1 MKRLIPGL
9 LFGASLS
16 FIAGLAAAQQVVF
29 QTAAARLTVESSGI
43 VSSLT
48 NKPSGQEE
56 LHPAGQPIATV
67 TVGGRVFPASSFKC
81 DGSLCHVGFGVSGIS
96 ADYRI
101 TATSDYLLFELTA
114 VQGGGVDKFTFL
126 QLSTGLATSGDQ
138 ILAVRWDSSFALSL
152 VGLTQ
157 DVETSVTGPR
167 LSASVYPQFGI
178 PGRRV
183 VLIAQPPARFLNV
196 MEEVEQNF
204 HMITPPPMIGKQWTK
219 VSPAASSNYLFTDL
233 TEANVDD
240 IVRYAQAGQIP
251 YVLILANT
259 WAASLGSYPINRVS
273 YPHGEAGLKTV
284 VDKLHAAGIR
294 VGLHMLTDEVSK
306 TDAWVHPIP
315 NPGLLKTG
323 QTTLAGAI
331 SDSLTEFSAPAGLSG
346 APTAAADL
354 QVDNEILHC
363 AHIAAGSFSECQRGY
378 SGTVPAAHRAGA
390 PVLRLAEADNAYLA
404 DLRSPLLGRISDRIS
419 GLINSVGFD
428 MVDFDGGELN
438 GADGPSWYWDGVQQY
453 DIWKGVHH
461 DLLVQ
466 GSGITP
472 WSWHFFT
479 RGISDDFSVVGVKEN
494 FQLEKVNFAW
504 NVNHHAFL
512 PSDLGWVGLF
522 DDAPDHPATM
532 PDEMELFAARGFAL
546 NSAVGVETSNSQL
559 SGNGRSAEMLGIL
572 GAWQKLRTSSS
583 DTPEIR
589 SRLAS
594 GEWHLTPDGKLHPV
608 VYDKQRLPES
618 SGSLTVNST
627 FAAQPLRFRL
637 RVAPAVAPPNSAD
650 IPLLESSIPAPPPT
664 PGEKMPGALIHQ
676 VSFAHPM
683 NLLNHRAIAVR
694 ADVQGPPLSNPSST
708 LPAVLN
714 IQLRDTSG
722 NLRDY
727 YLDLSFRGSKTVEIP
742 TQGASRTLADF
753 WPVWSNYPFKSAI
766 RGFNYS
772 SVAGI
777 ALRWMRYPADSNLS
791 CNVQEVDSLD
801 EQSAQLSDVEISS
814 GSAVLRIPGV
824 LHTGDYAEYWAEGGI
839 RIYDHNNF
847 LLRTV
852 PAPSDFTLQHGETSL
867 QVHASGTGAVD
878 LTVITL
884 GPAVN

>member
-1 MKRLIPGL
+1 MKRVIPGL
-9 LFGASLS
+9 LFGAAL
-16 FIAGLAAAQQVVF
+16 FLIASLAAAQQVVF
-29 QTAAARLTVESSGI
+29 QTATARLTVESSGI

-48 NKPSGQEE
+48 NKQSGQEE
-56 LHPAGQPIATV
+56 LRPAGQPIATV

-81 DGSLCHVGFGVSGIS
+81 DGSLCHVGFGASGIS

-101 TATSDYLLFELTA
+101 TATSDYVLFELA
-114 VQGGGVDKFTFL
+114 AFQGSGLDKFTFL
-126 QLSTGLATSGDQ
+126 QLSTALPTSGDK

-152 VGLTQ
+152 IGLTQ

-167 LSASVYPQFGI
+167 LSASAYPQFGI

-183 VLIAQPPARFLNV
+183 VLIAQPPARFLKV
-196 MEEVEQNF
+196 VEEVEQNF
-204 HMITPPPMIGKQWTK
+204 HMITPSPMIGSEWAK

-240 IVRYAQAGQIP
+240 MVRYAQAGKIP
-251 YVLILANT
+251 YILILSNT
-259 WAASLGSYPINRVS
+259 WAFSLGSYPINRVS

-294 VGLHMLTDEVSK
+294 VGLHILTDEVSK

-315 NPGLLKTG
+315 NPGLLKVG
-323 QTTLAGAI
+323 QTTLAEAI
-331 SDSLTEFSAPAGLSG
+331 SDSQTEFSAPARLSG
-346 APTAAADL
+346 TPIAAADL

-363 AHIAAGSFSECQRGY
+363 AHIADGSFSQCQRGY

-390 PVLRLAEADNAYLA
+390 SVFRLAEAGNAYLA
-404 DLRSPLLGRISDRIS
+404 DLRSPLLGLISARIS

-428 MVDFDGGELN
+428 MLDFDGGELN
-438 GADGPSWYWDGVQQY
+438 SADGPSWYWDGVQQY
-453 DIWKGVHH
+453 DIWKQVHR

-479 RGISDDFSVVGVKEN
+479 RGISDDFALVGVKEN

-504 NVNHHAFL
+504 NLNHQAFL
-512 PSDLGWVGLF
+512 PADLGWVGLF
-522 DDAPDHPATM
+522 DAAPDHPATM
-532 PDEMELFAARGFAL
+532 PDEMELFATRGFAL
-546 NSAVGVETSNSQL
+546 NSAVGVETSDSLLN
-559 SGNGRSAEMLGIL
+559 GNGRSAEMLGVL
-572 GAWQKLRTSSS
+572 GAWQKLRNSGSN
-583 DTPEIR
+583 TPEIR

-608 VYDKQRLPES
+608 VYDKQRLPLS

-637 RVAPAVAPPNSAD
+637 RVDAALAPPNSVD
-650 IPLLESSIPAPPPT
+650 IPLLESDIPAPPPAA
-664 PGEKMPGALIHQ
+664 GEKMPGGLIRQ
-676 VSFAHPM
+676 VSFAHPV
-683 NLLNHRAIAVR
+683 NLLNHRALAVR
-694 ADVQGPPLSNPSST
+694 ADVEGTPPSTLSSA

-727 YLDLSFRGSKTVEIP
+727 YLDLSFRGSKMIEIP
-742 TQGASRTLADF
+742 TEGASRILADF

-766 RGFNYS
+766 RDFNYA
-772 SVAGI
+772 SVESL
-777 ALRWMRYPADSNLS
+777 ALRWMRYPADSSLR
-791 CNVQEVDSLD
+791 CTVQEVQSLD
-801 EQSAQLSDVEISS
+801 EQASQLSDVEISS
-814 GSAVLRIPGV
+814 GSAVFRIPGV
-824 LHTGDYAEYWAEGGI
+824 LHTGDYAEYWGEGDV

-852 PAPSDFTLQHGETSL
+852 ATPPGFMLQHGETSL
-867 QVHASGTGAVD
+867 QVQASGTGAVD

-884 GPAVN
+884 GPPVN

>member
-1 MKRLIPGL
+1 MKRVIPGL
-9 LFGASLS
+9 VVAAALFLIAS
-16 FIAGLAAAQQVVF
+16 LAAAQQMVF
-29 QTAAARLTVESSGI
+29 QTASARLTVESSGI

-48 NKPSGQEE
+48 NKQSGQEE
-56 LHPAGQPIATV
+56 LHSAGQPIATV
-67 TVGGRVFPASSFKC
+67 TVGGREFPASSFKC
-81 DGSLCHVGFGVSGIS
+81 DGSLCHVGFGTSGIS

-101 TATSDYLLFELTA
+101 TAASDYLLFELTA

-126 QLSTGLATSGDQ
+126 QLSTGLSTSGGQ
-138 ILAVRWDSSFALSL
+138 VLAVRWDSSFALSL
-152 VGLTQ
+152 IGLTQ
-157 DVETSVTGPR
+157 DVDTSVTGQR

-196 MEEVEQNF
+196 VEEVEQNF
-204 HMITPPPMIGKQWTK
+204 HMVAPSPIIGGKWAK

-240 IVRYAQAGQIP
+240 IVRYARAGQIP

-273 YPHGEAGLKTV
+273 YPHGEASLKAV

-294 VGLHMLTDEVSK
+294 VGLHTLTDEVSK

-315 NPGLLKTG
+315 NPGLLKAG
-323 QTTLAGAI
+323 QTTLAEAI
-331 SDSLTEFSAPAGLSG
+331 SDSQTEFSAPARLSG
-346 APTAAADL
+346 APIAAADL

-363 AHIAAGSFSECQRGY
+363 AHIADGSFSGCQRGY
-378 SGTVPAAHRAGA
+378 SGTVAAAHRAGA

-404 DLRSPLLGRISDRIS
+404 DLRSPLFGRISDRIA

-438 GADGPSWYWDGVQQY
+438 GADGPGWYWVGLQQY
-453 DIWKGVHH
+453 DIWKKVHR

-479 RGISDDFSVVGVKEN
+479 RGISDDFAVVGVKEN

-504 NVNHHAFL
+504 NLNHQAFL
-512 PSDLGWVGLF
+512 PADVGWVGLF

-559 SGNGRSAEMLGIL
+559 NGNGRSAEMLGIL
-572 GAWQKLRTSSS
+572 RAWQQLRNSGS

-594 GEWHLTPDGKLHPV
+594 GEWHLTPDGKLHSV
-608 VYDKQRLPES
+608 VYDTQRLPLS
-618 SGSLTVNST
+618 SGSVTVNST

-637 RVAPAVAPPNSAD
+637 RVAAAIAASNSGD
-650 IPLLESSIPAPPPT
+650 IPLLESSISAPPPA

-676 VSFAHPM
+676 VSFAHPI

-694 ADVQGPPLSNPSST
+694 AYVQGPPPSILSSV

-727 YLDLSFRGSKTVEIP
+727 YVDLSFRGSKTVEIP
-742 TQGASRTLADF
+742 TQGASRILADF

-766 RGFNYS
+766 RDFNYS
-772 SVAGI
+772 SVESL
-777 ALRWMRYPADSNLS
+777 ALRWMRYPADSNLR
-791 CNVQEVDSLD
+791 CIVQEVKSLD
-801 EQSAQLSDVEISS
+801 EQAAQLSDVEISS
-814 GSAVLRIPGV
+814 GLAALRIPGV
-824 LHTGDYAEYWAEGGI
+824 LHTGDYAEYWADGGI

-852 PAPSDFTLQHGETSL
+852 PAPSGFLLQHGETSL
-867 QVHASGTGAVD
+867 QVHASGTGAID

-884 GPAVN
+884 GPPVN